1 MRGPATLTRMS
12 GWAWR
17 VGVVAAAIVVA
28 APVHA
33 QGFFGPTG
41 STSYQPE
48 IDAYFRLADRLR
60 LQAQVQPSLVPEQ
73 QVSQLSFGL
82 YGSLFVADFLRDL
95 LSPDE
100 AKDHVVDVRLGV
112 IYTATLDP
120 GTGSPG
126 NLWTVQFEITPRYDL
141 PGEIL
146 ASLRNRV
153 SFNWAVDGASGFT
166 FRYRGR
172 FQLEREFDVA
182 RVPVTPF
189 VNVELFWQ
197 QPPAMWT
204 QFRIQG
210 GVQVGFEWFARGQAV
225 ELNWSAITGLQPSRS
240 WAPQF
245 GLVLSSY
252 F

>member
-1 MRGPATLTRMS
+1 MGMAHRGCRGGNRRRRAGPRA
-12 GWAWR
+12 
-17 VGVVAAAIVVA
+17 GVLR
-28 APVHA
+28 
-33 QGFFGPTG
+33 PTG

-48 IDAYFRLADRLR
+48 IDAYFRLADGLR
-60 LQAQVQPSLVPEQ
+60 LQAQVQPYLVPAQ
-73 QVSQLSFGL
+73 QVSQTLL
-82 YGSLFVADFLRDL
+82 RPLRVAGTWPTFLRDL

-100 AKDHVVDVRLGV
+100 AKNHAVDVRLGV
-112 IYTATLDP
+112 IYNATLDA

-126 NLWTVQFEITPRYDL
+126 NLWTVQVEITPRYNL
-141 PGEIL
+141 PGEIQ

-153 SFNWAVDGASGFT
+153 SFSWAVDGASGFT

-182 RVPVTPF
+182 TVPVTPF

-225 ELNWSAITGLQPSRS
+225 ELNWSAITDLQPSRS
-240 WAPQF
+240 WAPQV

>member
-1 MRGPATLTRMS
+1 MVAAGPAR
-12 GWAWR
+12 
-17 VGVVAAAIVVA
+17 
-28 APVHA
+28 A

-41 STSYQPE
+41 SPSYQPE
-48 IDAYFRLADRLR
+48 VDVYLRLAEGLR
-60 LQAQVQPSLVPEQ
+60 LQAQVQPFLVPEQ
-73 QVSQLSFGL
+73 HISQISFGL
-82 YGSLFVADFLRDL
+82 YGSLYVAAFLRDL

-100 AKDHVVDVRLGV
+100 AKDHAVDMRVGV
-112 IYTATLDP
+112 LHTATLDP

-126 NLWTVQFEITPRYDL
+126 ALWTVQAEITPRTDL
-141 PGEIL
+141 PGAIL

-153 SFNWAVDGASGFT
+153 SFNWAVDGASGFF

-210 GVQVGFEWFARGQAV
+210 GVQVGFEWFARGQAI
-225 ELNWSAITGLQPSRS
+225 ELNGSAITSLQPSRS
-240 WAPQF
+240 WAPQV